1 MMCCSMLSLLTPR
14 QSDQVGGPIGSLR
27 EAKKVESYP
36 NYATDSGRFSGFGM
50 TESMQP
56 EKRARVRKVYHT
68 HGWPLA
74 EGTREISGKLSVAT
88 LLRWIREAGWRI
100 FMQVSLLRRHQNVI
114 ANLQRIFKRA
124 IMIRRYRKWSYR
136 RRLLRWHGR
145 QVQLN
150 KNIDRLTDGRARL
163 FHGPGFGRW
172 TAGLRAQYGLLW
184 ADTF

>member
-1 MMCCSMLSLLTPR
+1 MMENML
-14 QSDQVGGPIGSLR
+14 
-27 EAKKVESYP
+27 
-36 NYATDSGRFSGFGM
+36 
-50 TESMQP
+50 P

-74 EGTREISGKLSVAT
+74 VGTREISGKLSVAT

-114 ANLQRIFKRA
+114 TNLQRIFKRA

-136 RRLLRWHGR
+136 RHLLKWHSR
-145 QVQLN
+145 EVQLN
-150 KNIDRLTDGRARL
+150 RNIHDLTDGRARL

-172 TAGLRAQYGLLW
+172 SHGHRAQNGLYLW
-184 ADTF
+184 DTVA

>member
-1 MMCCSMLSLLTPR
+1 
-14 QSDQVGGPIGSLR
+14 
-27 EAKKVESYP
+27 
-36 NYATDSGRFSGFGM
+36 M
-50 TESMQP
+50 TENMLP
-56 EKRARVRKVYHT
+56 EKRARTRKVYHT

-114 ANLQRIFKRA
+114 TNLQRIFKRA

-136 RRLLRWHGR
+136 RRLLRWHSR
-145 QVQLN
+145 EVQLN
-150 KNIDRLTDGRARL
+150 RNIHGLTDGRARL
-163 FHGPGFGRW
+163 FHGPAFGRW
-172 TAGLRAQYGLLW
+172 SHGHRAQYGLLW